1 MTNMIIMNKKLV
13 IIGLY
18 IFQSVIVM
26 KMMQRLITSN
36 KNKHW
41 RRTLTNLPAI
51 TYIYIYIYI

>member
-36 KNKHW
+36 KNKH
-41 RRTLTNLPAI
+41 
-51 TYIYIYIYI
+51 